1 MYQIGSLKLENPF
14 LLAPMAGITDSAF
27 RRLCREQGAALVY
40 SEMISCKGLCYKSGN
55 TESLLAIYNEEKPVA
70 YQLFGAEEDFL
81 FRAAEMLADRE
92 HAMVDIN
99 MGCPVAKVV
108 KDGSGSALLRTPEVA
123 EALVKAAVAAEAK
136 RAEEKGCEPR
146 PVTVKCRKAWDDEP
160 WDFAGF
166 LKRME
171 DAGASA
177 IAIHGRT
184 RELFYSGVADWE
196 AIAGA
201 KDIVSVPIIGS
212 GDVFSGEDAI
222 RMMKETGCDF
232 VMMGRGAL
240 GNPWIF
246 RDAKAL
252 LLGCEVPPEPSPE
265 ERYTMI
271 RRHIEMLM
279 EKKREHVAIC
289 EMRKHIGWYIKG
301 LPKAAEIRRRVNEM
315 LTFSE
320 LNSFLENVI
329 V

>member
-55 TESLLAIYNEEKPVA
+55 TESLLAIYEEEKPVA
-70 YQLFGAEEDFL
+70 YQLFGSEPEFL
-81 FRAAEMLADRE
+81 FRAAEMLAEKD

-108 KDGSGSALLRTPEVA
+108 KDGSGSALLNTPEIAA
-123 EALVKAAVAAEAK
+123 ELVKAVVSAEAK

-146 PVTVKCRKAWDDEP
+146 PVTVKCRKGWDDTP
-160 WDFAGF
+160 WDFPGF
-166 LKRME
+166 LRRME

-184 RELFYSGVADWE
+184 REQFYSDTADWE
-196 AIAGA
+196 AIAAA
-201 KDIVSVPIIGS
+201 KDVVSLPVIGS
-212 GDVFSGEDAI
+212 GDIFSGEDAL
-222 RMMKETGCDF
+222 RMMKETGCEF

-252 LLGCEVPPEPSPE
+252 LSGEGLPPEPAAE

-271 RRHIEMLM
+271 RRHMELLM
-279 EKKREHVAIC
+279 ERKRERVAVC

-301 LPKAAEIRRRVNEM
+301 LPRAAEIRKRVNEM
-315 LTFSE
+315 LTFTE
-320 LNSFLENVI
+320 LISFLENSI
-329 V
+329 M